1 VLRRVS
7 RVHADNIRRCH
18 EDDGCYYDYDYM
30 HLSSPSELPDA
41 VRLGYCVKVL
51 VLVSVTVPV
60 FAPMVSVTKAGL
72 DMTLS

>member
-7 RVHADNIRRCH
+7 RIHADNIRRCH
-18 EDDGCYYDYDYM
+18 EDNCCYDYDYM

-51 VLVSVTVPV
+51 VLVSVTVLV
-60 FAPMVSVTKAGL
+60 FAPMVNVAKAGL
-72 DMTLS
+72 AMTLS